1 MACPLHRLIQHQEKP
16 QTVQRGTTELA
27 RTLLPPSENPH
38 FMRVSGITC
47 HCNGATSVKVASGMP
62 SPKGMPVA
70 PDEASLRTAFCLRS
84 GVPTGGGA
92 SPERAVSTRGPAT
105 QGDHRGG
112 VRPDRP
118 VGLSAGETL
127 WSGGR
132 PMRGL
137 PRRRGSQHAE
147 GPPMLAPPKARRRH
161 RIIVRRRAALG
172 PHLTAV
178 IGTPLFQQ

>member
-1 MACPLHRLIQHQEKP
+1 
-16 QTVQRGTTELA
+16 
-27 RTLLPPSENPH
+27 
-38 FMRVSGITC
+38 
-47 HCNGATSVKVASGMP
+47 
-62 SPKGMPVA
+62 
-70 PDEASLRTAFCLRS
+70 
-84 GVPTGGGA
+84 
-92 SPERAVSTRGPAT
+92 AT

-178 IGTPLFQQ
+178 TGTPLFQQSLESEGTGFDFLGYHF

>member
-1 MACPLHRLIQHQEKP
+1 
-16 QTVQRGTTELA
+16 
-27 RTLLPPSENPH
+27 
-38 FMRVSGITC
+38 
-47 HCNGATSVKVASGMP
+47 MP
-62 SPKGMPVA
+62 SQKAMPVA
-70 PDEASLRTAFCLRS
+70 PDEASLRTAFYLRS
-84 GVPTGGGA
+84 GVSTGGGA

-118 VGLSAGETL
+118 VGLLAGETL

-178 IGTPLFQQ
+178 TGTPLFQQSLTTGGDKLSCSADATALTRLAGMLGLRLR